1 MRRETERKTERK
13 AAVARL
19 WQEHLDADFP
29 ARLRGVELAGIDMV
43 LLDADIAGC
52 VSAWRNGEGSLDAGR
67 RRILRLCIADL
78 NTVLPLLTDEDDHEY
93 DEYFGRL
100 HRLAALV
107 S

>member
-1 MRRETERKTERK
+1 MRRETERE

-19 WQEHLDADFP
+19 WQEHLGADFP

-43 LLDADIAGC
+43 LLDANIAGC
-52 VSAWRNGEGSLDAGR
+52 VSAWRNGEGSLDAER
-67 RRILRLCIADL
+67 HRILRLCLADL
-78 NTVLPLLTDEDDHEY
+78 NTVLPLLTGEDDHEY
-93 DEYFGRL
+93 YGRL